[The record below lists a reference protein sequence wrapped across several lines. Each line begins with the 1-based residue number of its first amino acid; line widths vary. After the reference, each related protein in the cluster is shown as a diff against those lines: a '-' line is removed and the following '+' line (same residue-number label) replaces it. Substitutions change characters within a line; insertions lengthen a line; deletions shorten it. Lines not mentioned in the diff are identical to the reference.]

1 MTLVIPFLT
10 VAAASIG
17 VILLLARPWRHAL
30 VPLVTIGLSGLT
42 AVGSA
47 ITFDET
53 QVAIAWLATLVVALA
68 LRLSPDRTAA
78 SGVSTGPFRLLGRVA
93 IADAAEPVALA
104 WRDRVFQM
112 VLSIVLIGGAGLLA
126 DRAIAF
132 GTAPDFALT
141 WAALIWFMG
150 GLVSAVLATGAE
162 WRTAAYHA
170 TLNGLA
176 IGLVLVDRD
185 WGRALAVGVVQLI
198 VAINGVVST
207 EAPAP

>member
-1 MTLVIPFLT
+1 M
-10 VAAASIG
+10 
-17 VILLLARPWRHAL
+17 
-30 VPLVTIGLSGLT
+30 
-42 AVGSA
+42 
-47 ITFDET
+47 
-53 QVAIAWLATLVVALA
+53 
-68 LRLSPDRTAA
+68 
-78 SGVSTGPFRLLGRVA
+78 A

>member
-1 MTLVIPFLT
+1 MTIVVPILT

-17 VILLLARPWRHAL
+17 VMLLLVQPWRHAL
-30 VPLVTIGLSGLT
+30 VPLVAIALSGLT
-42 AVGSA
+42 AVGA
-47 ITFDET
+47 ALTFNET
-53 QVAIAWLATLVVALA
+53 QVAIAWLATLIVALA
-68 LRLSPDRTAA
+68 LRLSPDRTPASAA
-78 SGVSTGPFRLLGRVA
+78 APGPFRLLGRMA
-93 IADAAEPVALA
+93 IASSAEPATLA
-104 WRDRVFQM
+104 WRDRVFQT

-141 WAALIWFMG
+141 WAALVWFMG
-150 GLVSAVLATGAE
+150 GLVSAVLASGAG

>member
-30 VPLVTIGLSGLT
+30 VPLVAIGLSGLT

-78 SGVSTGPFRLLGRVA
+78 SGVPTGPFRLLGRVA